1 MQSKQKNIAAR
12 FGIAEWYGQSFV
24 HLSPTERA
32 EFANYKP
39 DKGMRLSASER
50 ERLSALSLL
59 STKQQLSSKE
69 DVRLKELTERQRLE
83 LKGNKPCPFKSSDT
97 STALCTKEGGV
108 CSLLLYE
115 QNSKGKVLPVKGERS
130 SIRVLCPYRF
140 HEKNLA
146 FGWIGEFAI
155 GSADAEKVGEV
166 GFLES
171 DKSLDSGGGD
181 DVGRLDMILVD
192 ACSTEKDELHWVA
205 AEIQAVYFSGR
216 EMASEFKAIS
226 QNVADGGDGLIW
238 PTEVRRPD
246 YRSSGPKRL
255 MPQLQIKVPT
265 LRRWGK
271 KMAVLVDEAFFQ
283 SLGKMES
290 VSDLPNA
297 DIAWFRVRFA
307 ISPTTKRY
315 QIERGDVLLPTL
327 EESVKGLTAGAPV
340 SRAVFEARIK
350 QKLQAP

>member
-1 MQSKQKNIAAR
+1 
-12 FGIAEWYGQSFV
+12 
-24 HLSPTERA
+24 
-32 EFANYKP
+32 
-39 DKGMRLSASER
+39 
-50 ERLSALSLL
+50 
-59 STKQQLSSKE
+59 
-69 DVRLKELTERQRLE
+69 
-83 LKGNKPCPFKSSDT
+83 
-97 STALCTKEGGV
+97 
-108 CSLLLYE
+108 
-115 QNSKGKVLPVKGERS
+115 
-130 SIRVLCPYRF
+130 
-140 HEKNLA
+140 
-146 FGWIGEFAI
+146 
-155 GSADAEKVGEV
+155 
-166 GFLES
+166 
-171 DKSLDSGGGD
+171 
-181 DVGRLDMILVD
+181 MILVD
-192 ACSTEKDELHWVA
+192 TSSTNEDELRWVA

-283 SLGKMES
+283 SLGKMEP
-290 VSDLPNA
+290 VGDLSNA
-297 DIAWFRVRFA
+297 DIAWFRVSFSITPATR
-307 ISPTTKRY
+307 RY
-315 QIERGDVLLPTL
+315 QIERGGVLLTTL